1 MTAVEKLNRYVED
14 VLSGKIPA
22 CKQIKQACDR
32 HLWDIERQAQDDF
45 GYQFNHAR
53 VEHVMS
59 FMERLI
65 NPQSG
70 LKIKL
75 QDWHYFVIGSIFGW
89 VTKEKGEDNRYA
101 RRYNQAELFVGRA
114 NGKSFICSGIAL
126 YMMLFDGQRMAEV
139 FSVATQAA
147 QAKIVFDTTV
157 AFAKASGLENL
168 IRETRDDLKCPGMG
182 SVFRPLASDAKRL
195 DGLRPHCAILD
206 ELHEMPS
213 PKIYDVMKSA
223 LGKTSQPLLFIIST
237 AGTRI
242 DGIGHKL
249 WKIGEHILNSIR
261 TDDYDPNTDSF
272 FAALY
277 TIDQEDDPYDESV
290 WIKANPTLGIIKPY
304 KVIREDR
311 GQVKIDPTA
320 LSNFKTKH
328 LNVFCQ
334 STDKWLDLEYVDA
347 AYDPYLKLEQYKG
360 RDCWIGMDLSDT
372 LDFTALSLVFP
383 NVDGSVD
390 IIAYAYLPE
399 TVFKNPRIPK
409 NILTLYQKFQER
421 GELILTPGNTVDYGY
436 ISDQVA
442 HFKEIVNLKSV
453 ALDPALSKHI
463 TARLENYFD
472 IEMIH
477 VSQKPTTMTEPSKH
491 FQILLM
497 QNKIKYNSSVFKW
510 CCLNAEVEVMN
521 HGLIHVKKENATSPY
536 KIDCLI
542 AAITAMAVAVIPDH
556 NFNPYDAF
564 DGIDMI
570 TY

>member
-59 FMERLI
+59 FMEKLV

-70 LKIKL
+70 LLIEL

-89 VTKEKGEDNRYA
+89 VTKEKGKDNRYA

-114 NGKSFICSGIAL
+114 NGKSFISSGIAL

-195 DGLRPHCAILD
+195 DGLRPHCAIID
-206 ELHEMPS
+206 EIHEHPS
-213 PKIYDVMKSA
+213 PKIYEVMKSA
-223 LGKTSQPLLFIIST
+223 LGKTSQPLLMIIST

-242 DGIGHKL
+242 NGVGHKL
-249 WKIGEHILNSIR
+249 WQIGEAILNSIR
-261 TDDYDPNTDSF
+261 TDNYDPNTDSF

-290 WIKANPTLGIIKPY
+290 WIKANPTLGVIKPY
-304 KVIREDR
+304 KVIREDAA
-311 GQVKIDPTA
+311 QVKIDPTG
-320 LSNFKTKH
+320 LSNYKTKH

-334 STDKWLDLEYVDA
+334 STDKWLSEEYLNT
-347 AYDPYLKLEQYKG
+347 AYDPRIKLEQYAG
-360 RDCWIGMDLSDT
+360 RECWIGMDLSEV
-372 LDFTALSLVFP
+372 LDLTALSLIFP
-383 NVDGSVD
+383 NLDGSVD
-390 IIAYAYLPE
+390 IVSYGYLPE
-399 TVFKNPRIPK
+399 TAFNNPRTPK
-409 NILTLYQKFQER
+409 HIINLYETFYQR
-421 GELILTPGNTVDYGY
+421 GELILTPGNTVDYNF
-436 ISDQVA
+436 IA
-442 HFKEIVNLKSV
+442 EEIAKFKDIVNLQSV
-453 ALDPALSKHI
+453 AFDPAMSRHL
-463 TARLENYFD
+463 TTRLENYFD
-472 IEMIH
+472 IQMVE
-477 VSQKPTTMTEPSKH
+477 VRQSPTVLTEPSKH
-491 FQILLM
+491 FQMLLM
-497 QNKIKYNSSVFKW
+497 QNKIKFNSSLFKW
-510 CCLNAEVEVMN
+510 CCINAQVEVYN
-521 HGLIHVKKENATSPY
+521 AGLIRVKKEHQTSPY

-542 AAITAMAVAVIPDH
+542 AAIVGMAVAVIPDH
-556 NFNPYDAF
+556 KFNPYDAF
-564 DGIDMI
+564 DGIDMV